1 MFASSVRVS
10 IGEEFGLPY
19 WNSSNRQINR
29 RLKESGGEKSFDV
42 SVGAD
47 ITTIEEANELLER
60 IKKQQKLPMFTSCC
74 PAWVRFVELYYPQFI
89 ARLTSVRSPHIILGG
104 IIKKYVA
111 EKEKIDPKRI
121 VVVSIMPCTIKKI

>member
-1 MFASSVRVS
+1 
-10 IGEEFGLPY
+10 
-19 WNSSNRQINR
+19 
-29 RLKESGGEKSFDV
+29 
-42 SVGAD
+42 
-47 ITTIEEANELLER
+47 LLER

-111 EKEKIDPKRI
+111 EKEKLTQKEL
-121 VVVSIMPCTIKKI
+121 